1 MDRAAE
7 SVQTAQGVR
16 KCTILVVCTVFAPG
30 RTVLSPQSAA
40 LCSAQNNKQQVAGLA
55 KLT

>member
-1 MDRAAE
+1 MDRAVE
-7 SVQTAQGVR
+7 SVQTAQEVR
-16 KCTILVVCTVFAPG
+16 KCTILVVCTVFASG
-30 RTVLSPQSAA
+30 RTALSPQSAA